1 MNQSINRKKEEGR
14 KKKERKKEGRKEGR
28 KKGRKEG
35 RKERRKEILYIKYS
49 KTDKERKE
57 GRERMIQKKKEKDSE
72 LFNCMYIYIV
82 CPTDSCIK
90 VGNNVAFV
98 GELYWSP

>member
-14 KKKERKKEGRKEGR
+14 EEERE
-28 KKGRKEG
+28 KEG
-35 RKERRKEILYIKYS
+35 RKERRKEKRKEGRKEILYIKYS

>member
-14 KKKERKKEGRKEGR
+14 KKKERRRKKEEREKEG
-28 KKGRKEG
+28 
-35 RKERRKEILYIKYS
+35 RKEILYIKYS